1 LKMKEQEIELH
12 KPFTEFLDSIVRDQS
27 AAAGETFSSIEEI
40 ILRYKA
46 LKKTNKDLVNEKFE
60 INQKRE
66 AHAVE

>member
-1 LKMKEQEIELH
+1 MKEQEIELH

-46 LKKTNKDLVNEKFE
+46 LKKTNKDLV
-60 INQKRE
+60 
-66 AHAVE
+66 